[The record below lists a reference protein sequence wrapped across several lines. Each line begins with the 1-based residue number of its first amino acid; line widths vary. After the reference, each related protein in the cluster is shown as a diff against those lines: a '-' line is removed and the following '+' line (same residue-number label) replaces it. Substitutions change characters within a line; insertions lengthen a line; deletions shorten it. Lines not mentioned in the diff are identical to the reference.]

1 MLHLNADHPRII
13 VPLFAHTLD
22 QLEAQAKAAQES
34 PQADLVELRL
44 DPLRLDDW
52 LGALAGVRTLVQK
65 PLIVTIRT
73 AREGERSPWTTA
85 PTGTPGWPCYSRGAW
100 MPWTSSGAPTHP
112 SCARCGM
119 PPSGRAPRRCSAS
132 IILTVPRTATPWWRP
147 CTGCWTPGRT

>member
-1 MLHLNADHPRII
+1 MLHLNADHPQII

-22 QLEAQAKAAQES
+22 QLEVQAKAAQAS
-34 PQADLVELRL
+34 AQADLVELRL

-73 AREGERSPWTTA
+73 AREGGEVA
-85 PTGTPGWPCYSRGAW
+85 LDDGTYRDAGLALLQQGGVDALDIQWRTDASVVRALRD
-100 MPWTSSGAPTHP
+100 A
-112 SCARCGM
+112 AK
-119 PPSGRAPRRCSAS
+119 RAPRRCSAS
-132 IILTVPRTATPWWRP
+132 IILTALRTATPWWRP

>member
-22 QLEAQAKAAQES
+22 QLEVQAKAAQAS
-34 PQADLVELRL
+34 AQADLVELRL

-73 AREGERSPWTTA
+73 AR
-85 PTGTPGWPCYSRGAW
+85 
-100 MPWTSSGAPTHP
+100 
-112 SCARCGM
+112 
-119 PPSGRAPRRCSAS
+119 
-132 IILTVPRTATPWWRP
+132 
-147 CTGCWTPGRT
+147 